1 MAMNR
6 EQRRMLQKQGQLNEE
21 GEPVRGPQAQQQ
33 QPRRSPAPKS
43 ERTGPGQFVREV
55 RGELRKVAWPSRTEV
70 LNYSVVVLLG
80 IVVLTA
86 LIAALDYVLGELVLK
101 LFER

>member
-6 EQRRMLQKQGQLNEE
+6 QQRRMLQKQGQLNEE
-21 GEPVRGPQAQQQ
+21 GEPVRGPQTQQQ
-33 QPRRSPAPKS
+33 RRGPAPKA

-80 IVVLTA
+80 IIVLTA
-86 LIAALDYVLGELVLK
+86 MIAALDYVLGEAVLK

>member
-6 EQRRMLQKQGQLNEE
+6 QQRRMLQKQGQLNEE
-21 GEPVRGPQAQQQ
+21 GEPVRAAQPQQ
-33 QPRRSPAPKS
+33 RRGPAPKA
-43 ERTGPGQFVREV
+43 ERTGPAQFVREV

-86 LIAALDYVLGELVLK
+86 MIAGLDYVLGEAVLK